1 MNVSPHYLCGVY
13 MFSSNT
19 GLDILIFMQFSVVF
33 LYYHSFFNGYASMI
47 FNGFL
52 WEEIFLCI
60 QNNVFCIVKAVN
72 DSLVLLSHT
81 LNGTVPIK
89 LHADS
94 GFLLSGVTV
103 FTRNLPPKG
112 FQVNLSTHNG

>member
-1 MNVSPHYLCGVY
+1 MNVPTHYLCGVY
-13 MFSSNT
+13 MSSSNT

-72 DSLVLLSHT
+72 DSFGSIVSYIQWSCL
-81 LNGTVPIK
+81 IK

-94 GFLLSGVTV
+94 GFLLSGVQV
-103 FTRNLPPKG
+103 LTRNLPPKG